1 MRVSEL
7 TLPNTAYTLGL
18 LRAHEFNTLRDCAG
32 GARAMSTGAVRRWVE
47 IGFTVLRPEER
58 TAHLPEDTQRVPYYC
73 RLKGFAAGEPSV
85 GDVVEVET
93 QLGRRVRGEVLSI
106 NPLFSHGFGAPVEEL
121 IVAGLEA
128 RALLDDIDRSAV
140 LSAPGGGEGL

>member
-1 MRVSEL
+1 
-7 TLPNTAYTLGL
+7 
-18 LRAHEFNTLRDCAG
+18 
-32 GARAMSTGAVRRWVE
+32 MSTRVVRRWVE

-93 QLGRRVRGEVLSI
+93 QLGRRVTGEVLRV
-106 NPLFSHGFGAPVEEL
+106 NPRFGHDFGAPVEEL

-128 RALLDDIDRSAV
+128 RALLDGIERSAEP
-140 LSAPGGGEGL
+140 SAPGGGEDR